1 MEKNHFGWVLALMA
15 LSTIALA
22 GVQAYWL
29 REQYRQQRAALHR
42 DAQKSLVTVSQEIS
56 SRNSFVSQPGNQR
69 TFDFQAW
76 APDSA
81 RLFIFASNVSDQVP
95 LPDTLLQ
102 HHRRRQAQTLAR
114 QWLKESPAAQG
125 VFETVLIRTIQQCA
139 NCDPNKSMAERY
151 PIDTLLKDA
160 LAQQGISLP
169 FAAGLRNR
177 KTNQW
182 NKLYLTSHADTL
194 QLAASSL
201 SVPLLG
207 EQEELIVY
215 FPNQQHWILNRLW
228 LQLVAS
234 GLLVVIIFGSFYYAW
249 RIISRQKKLSEMK
262 NDFINNMTHEFK
274 TPIAT
279 IAFAAANIDNEQV
292 AAQPE
297 VVRQFTRIIRDE
309 NNRLNAQV
317 EKVLNAAQT
326 DRNAFGMKLEATQL
340 YPLFSRLA
348 AATELLV
355 REKGGQMET
364 DLSGLADIT
373 WVTDAFHLSNAVSN
387 LLDNAVKYAGNQP
400 PWLRLTAKAGAPGLH
415 IVVADKG
422 IGISREDQVYI
433 FDKFYRAHTGDVHNV
448 KGFGLG
454 LSYVKKVVTQLN
466 GQIKVESRPG
476 QGSAFTLLLPPLKRI
491 THE

>member
-1 MEKNHFGWVLALMA
+1 MAAKAGKWHGEKPLRMGAGPDGLVYNSPGRRTGLLAA
-15 LSTIALA
+15 
-22 GVQAYWL
+22 
-29 REQYRQQRAALHR
+29 RAIPAAAR
-42 DAQKSLVTVSQEIS
+42 RPAPRRAKKPCN
-56 SRNSFVSQPGNQR
+56 RQPGDQQPKFFCIPTRHQR

-114 QWLKESPAAQG
+114 QWLRESPAAQS

-249 RIISRQKKLSEMK
+249 RIISRQK
-262 NDFINNMTHEFK
+262 
-274 TPIAT
+274 
-279 IAFAAANIDNEQV
+279 
-292 AAQPE
+292 
-297 VVRQFTRIIRDE
+297 
-309 NNRLNAQV
+309 
-317 EKVLNAAQT
+317 
-326 DRNAFGMKLEATQL
+326 
-340 YPLFSRLA
+340 
-348 AATELLV
+348 
-355 REKGGQMET
+355 
-364 DLSGLADIT
+364 
-373 WVTDAFHLSNAVSN
+373 
-387 LLDNAVKYAGNQP
+387 
-400 PWLRLTAKAGAPGLH
+400 
-415 IVVADKG
+415 
-422 IGISREDQVYI
+422 
-433 FDKFYRAHTGDVHNV
+433 
-448 KGFGLG
+448 
-454 LSYVKKVVTQLN
+454 SYQ
-466 GQIKVESRPG
+466 R
-476 QGSAFTLLLPPLKRI
+476 
-491 THE
+491 